1 MTNKIFP
8 RFVVDLIF
16 KNSIENNSKINYAC
30 KKLDEIL
37 ENSVFLKLNLIE
49 KIDLNE
55 KCPFLLKYVKFAN
68 KL

>member
-1 MTNKIFP
+1 MHTIVDKIIEKEKLEI
-8 RFVVDLIF
+8 VSINNYYSATKIIMYLV
-16 KNSIENNSKINYAC
+16 KNS
-30 KKLDEIL
+30 
-37 ENSVFLKLNLIE
+37 